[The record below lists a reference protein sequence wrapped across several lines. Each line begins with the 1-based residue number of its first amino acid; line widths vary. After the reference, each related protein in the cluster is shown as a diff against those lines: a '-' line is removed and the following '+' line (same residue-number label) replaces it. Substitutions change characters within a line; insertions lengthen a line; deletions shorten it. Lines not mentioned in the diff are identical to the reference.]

1 MHQADHPPYIP
12 LKKRITTGLSAIRS
26 GVSTALTAVSKY
38 VPDKFDP
45 DVTYYEEK
53 EYPKYTPYQR
63 DELDTDQ
70 ETRRK
75 YNELHDRLDELS
87 EKALA
92 IEHLKS
98 EMDQII
104 MSMRVT
110 PSKQEM
116 ETFYSELANFYYNLF
131 EITDG
136 YYFISTRGKHEPK
149 CLPID
154 LIIKI
159 IVITRQLENYVLQI
173 QDKNTSSQ
181 PTDQV
186 PEYVKRIFNSEFNR
200 KLSIGDF
207 TTPTLNDTRDFIQTE
222 IVEKYIHQL
231 DSTPCGYE
239 IGADRKFVS
248 VPYMSKIITM
258 NMQYFVGSIEYRWD
272 NPYVLRLLSRQGEIE
287 NIKKEIENIIHGINQ
302 ANENK
307 TLKSIYDGYRFQ
319 EAYDNARKGYPRYN
333 GRGKSKKQKQRKSK
347 KQNKTKK
354 SKKQRKSRKQIKTKK

>member
-104 MSMRVT
+104 MSMRAT

-116 ETFYSELANFYYNLF
+116 ETFYSELSNFYYNLF

-154 LIIKI
+154 LVIKI
-159 IVITRQLENYVLQI
+159 IIITRQLENVVLQI
-173 QDKNTSSQ
+173 QDQNSSSSHEA
-181 PTDQV
+181 DEV
-186 PEYVKRIFNSEFNR
+186 PEYIKRIIYTKFNS
-200 KLSIGDF
+200 KLGLGDF

-239 IGADRKFVS
+239 IGADRKFVA

-287 NIKKEIENIIHGINQ
+287 NIKKEIENIIHGIKQ
-302 ANENK
+302 A
-307 TLKSIYDGYRFQ
+307 SVDQ
-319 EAYDNARKGYPRYN
+319 SNAWTKRQNDRDFDAWQMRMKYGM

-354 SKKQRKSRKQIKTKK
+354 QRKTKKSRKQIKTKK